1 MENPD
6 FTMMHQNHIRDY
18 LVDRYNIWDIPD
30 DTDIYIIKPKLGS
43 KIIKFLCSVHHPG
56 DNPSDDTD
64 DESEDPYIEKL
75 YTGTM
80 IKNGYEFA
88 LGDDFSIEFAFGI
101 NKILEDKLKKNKFLY
116 QALAK
121 QGIEVLFFDNDEYEE
136 KLNNWIYS

>member
-6 FTMMHQNHIRDY
+6 LTMMHQNHIRDY
-18 LVDRYNIWDIPD
+18 LVDKYNIWDIPA

-43 KIIKFLCSVHHPG
+43 TIIKFLCSVHHPG
-56 DNPSDDTD
+56 DNPDDDTD

-80 IKNGYEFA
+80 VKNGYEFA
-88 LGDDFSIEFAFGI
+88 LGDDFSIEFAFSI
-101 NKILEDKLKKNKFLY
+101 NKILEDKIKKNKFLY

-121 QGIEVLFFDNDEYEE
+121 EGIEVLFFDNDDYEE
-136 KLNNWIYS
+136 KLNYWICA